1 MTPRKAVALLVLA
14 LVLAPGWLR
23 ALAAVRVESPGVEP
37 FFLAEVVVEDSTAW
51 YDAETWLLGFPGSLD
66 WDPQQQRLTYRE
78 GDAWAA
84 LRPEAP
90 FALRDG
96 RVLRGPAEV
105 RLSGGR
111 LLVSER
117 FLQELAGEFLGRP
130 VRFVKARQGPARRVS
145 LDPGHGGEDPGARG
159 PTGLAEKDVVLAL
172 AQAAAQTLRER
183 GFEVHLTR
191 SEDRTLGDTQRA
203 AVANYWGA
211 ELFVSLHLAGEGR
224 PQARGVEVFVAPEP
238 PPGTDP
244 RHWGAGQAGLGAESR
259 QWAEL
264 LRAAL
269 GQHLATFDRGVSVAP
284 QPLLEAVAAPACLVE
299 LGSLA
304 WPQEAEHFRSPAGR
318 DAVAAA
324 IAQAAETYFRGRS
337 NP

>member
-1 MTPRKAVALLVLA
+1 MIPRRAVVLLVLA
-14 LVLAPGWLR
+14 LAVAPGWLR
-23 ALAAVRVESPGVEP
+23 ALAAVRIESPGVEP
-37 FFLAEVVVEDSTAW
+37 FFLSEVAVEDSTAW

-78 GDAWAA
+78 GDGWAA

-105 RLSGGR
+105 RVSGGR
-111 LLVSER
+111 LLVSEG
-117 FLQELAGEFLGRP
+117 FLRELAGEFLGRP
-130 VRFVKARQGPARRVS
+130 VRVVKARQGPARRVA
-145 LDPGHGGEDPGARG
+145 LDPGHGGDEPGTRG
-159 PTGLAEKDVVLAL
+159 PRGLAEKDVVLPL
-172 AQAAAQTLRER
+172 AQAAAQKLRER

-238 PPGTDP
+238 PPGADP
-244 RHWGAGQAGLGAESR
+244 RHWAAGQVSLGTASR
-259 QWAEL
+259 RWAEL
-264 LRAAL
+264 LRGAL
-269 GQHLATFDRGVSVAP
+269 GQQLATFDRGVSVVP

-304 WPQEAEHFRSPAGR
+304 WPQETEFLRSPAGR
-318 DAVAAA
+318 EAVAAA
-324 IAQAAETYFRGRS
+324 IVRAAETYFNGRS
-337 NP
+337 SP